1 VGLVLASFDLHL
13 FWTALSSGPF
23 WRGALTALEL
33 TVVSLATAI
42 VIGFFVALG
51 ALSPRRRI
59 RSLAWIYNWIFRATP
74 TLLQLYFVWYAL
86 PQIWGAFAG
95 SWFTPFAAAW
105 LALSLNE
112 AAYMSEIIR
121 AGLLSV
127 DPGQELAGRALGMTR
142 RQILRKVVVPQA
154 VRIVIPPTGNEFITL
169 LKLTSLAF
177 VISLH
182 ELLTAAQELAAAT
195 FKYPEPL
202 AASLVY
208 YLVIVSIL
216 MLIQARLERRFTWTS
231 QRRRRRRL
239 EPGVPAVS
247 HDAR

>member
-1 VGLVLASFDLHL
+1 VLASFDSHL
-13 FWTALSSGPF
+13 FWQALSSGPY

-33 TVVSLATAI
+33 TAAALSSAI

-51 ALSPRRRI
+51 ALSPN
-59 RSLAWIYNWIFRATP
+59 RSPRAISWIYNWLFRATP

-86 PQIWGAFAG
+86 PQIWHGFAG
-95 SWFTPFAAAW
+95 SWFTPFMAAW
-105 LALSLNE
+105 IALSLNE

-127 DPGQELAGRALGMTR
+127 DPGQELAGRALGMSR
-142 RQILRKVVVPQA
+142 RRIMRWIIIPQA

-169 LKLTSLAF
+169 LKLTSLAS

-182 ELLTAAQELAAAT
+182 ELLTAATELTSAKFEYTEPLLAA
-195 FKYPEPL
+195 L
-202 AASLVY
+202 LY
-208 YLVIVSIL
+208 YLFIVSIL
-216 MLIQARLERRFTWTS
+216 MVFQSRLEQRFTWTS
-231 QRRRRRRL
+231 ARRRRRVAA
-239 EPGVPAVS
+239 PAVPVVS